1 LHSSTFG
8 SEGIFF
14 NKYIYV
20 FFAFLQRTLVLW
32 DPKAWL
38 YPTYWLAVVNSCYLV
53 MTFYFNMTITLDR
66 LLVLSLPYGIS
77 RLNVSLRKIRKASL
91 TLLILLYLALE
102 LALLLLY
109 MQMIP
114 LDAAAGK
121 RLEQGVKD

>member
-38 YPTYWLAVVNSCYLV
+38 YPTYWLAVANGCYLV
-53 MTFYFNMTITLDR
+53 MSSYFTLSITLDR
-66 LLVLSLPYGIS
+66 LLVLSLPYGIIS
-77 RLNVSLRKIRKASL
+77 RFFNASLRTIRRTSL
-91 TLLILLYLALE
+91 VLFVLLFLALE
-102 LALLLLY
+102 LALVLLY

-114 LDAAAGK
+114 LDTVTGM
-121 RLEQGVKD
+121 RSL